1 MSHSLFS
8 TRYLPV
14 FDTID
19 VSNLAVMSMKK
30 IIVKLS
36 NERLITP
43 SGLTLVGGALGKSDL
58 VKRANRMV
66 IEKKR
71 SQSQIKNGDILLT
84 MIGLLS
90 LGKSDFEN
98 VNEFHKDEEFYK
110 IALGIAYVIPSES
123 SLCNR
128 LDGIGTSM
136 NQQILDGNVDMFL
149 SCGYEPSSLTN
160 GCVPVDIDASPFD
173 NSGSHKAGVSRTYKN
188 FDGYAPI
195 FAYIGT
201 EGCLCNA
208 ELREGK
214 QHCQSGTPEFL
225 SETIAAAKQMTKK
238 PLLFRMDSGNDALE
252 NMLLLHWQDPQLKFL
267 IKHNFRR
274 EDRYAIAEELKSV
287 CKNVKHPRDGKT
299 VYIGSTWRDF
309 ETEKDGKFAIRMVYE
324 ITERTTDANG
334 QEMLFPETDIDMY
347 WTSLGVSDEE
357 VIELYHNHAVC
368 EQYHSEIK
376 TDMGIERLPSGKF
389 ETNALILKLTMI
401 AYNILRIIGTAAMKG
416 HDMPVRHSTIK
427 RRRIRTVI
435 DNLLLIAG
443 HLTDHARKLRLA
455 LGHSNGWIYTFLRV
469 AESF

>member
-1 MSHSLFS
+1 M
-8 TRYLPV
+8 R
-14 FDTID
+14 
-19 VSNLAVMSMKK
+19 K
-30 IIVKLS
+30 IEYFVS

-43 SGLTLVGGALGKSDL
+43 SGLSLVGQVLGKSDL
-58 VKRANRMV
+58 IKKANRMRT
-66 IEKKR
+66 EKR
-71 SQSQIKNGDILLT
+71 SQPQIKNGDILLT

-110 IALGIAYVIPSES
+110 IALGIAYGIPSES
-123 SLCNR
+123 SLRNR

-136 NQQILDGNVDMFL
+136 DQKILDGNIDMFRA
-149 SCGYEPSSLTN
+149 CEFEPSPLN
-160 GCVPVDIDASPFD
+160 CGCVPVDIDVSPFD
-173 NSGSHKAGVSRTYKN
+173 NSGSHKVGVSRTYKN

-201 EGCLCNA
+201 EGYLCNA
-208 ELREGK
+208 ELREGR

-225 SETIAAAKQMTKK
+225 AETIAAAKQMTKRS
-238 PLLFRMDSGNDALE
+238 LLFRMDSGNDAIE
-252 NMLLLHWQDPQLKFL
+252 NMLILHWQDTQLKFL

-287 CKNVKHPRDGKT
+287 CQNVKHPRDGKT
-299 VYIGSTWRDF
+299 VYIGSTWRNF
-309 ETEKDGKFAIRMVYE
+309 STEKDGEFAIRMVYE
-324 ITERTTDANG
+324 ITERTTSADG
-334 QEMLFPETDIDMY
+334 QTMLFPETEINMY

-357 VIELYHNHAVC
+357 LIELYHNHAVC

-389 ETNALILKLTMI
+389 ETNSLILKLTMI

-435 DNLLLIAG
+435 DNLILIAG

-455 LGHSNGWIYTFLRV
+455 LGHSNGWISTFLRV
-469 AESF
+469 ANAF

>member
-1 MSHSLFS
+1 M
-8 TRYLPV
+8 R
-14 FDTID
+14 
-19 VSNLAVMSMKK
+19 K
-30 IIVKLS
+30 IEYFVS

-43 SGLTLVGGALGKSDL
+43 SGLSLVGQVLGKSDL
-58 VKRANRMV
+58 IKKANRMRT
-66 IEKKR
+66 EKR
-71 SQSQIKNGDILLT
+71 SQPQIKNGDILLT

-110 IALGIAYVIPSES
+110 IALGIAYGIPSES
-123 SLCNR
+123 SLRNR

-136 NQQILDGNVDMFL
+136 DQKILDGNIDMFRA
-149 SCGYEPSSLTN
+149 CEFEPSPLN
-160 GCVPVDIDASPFD
+160 CGCVPVDIDVSPFD
-173 NSGSHKAGVSRTYKN
+173 NSGSHKVGVSRTYKN

-201 EGCLCNA
+201 EGYLCNA
-208 ELREGK
+208 ELREGR

-225 SETIAAAKQMTKK
+225 AETIAAAKQMTKRS
-238 PLLFRMDSGNDALE
+238 LLFRMDSGNDAIE
-252 NMLLLHWQDPQLKFL
+252 NMLLLHWQDTQLKFL

-287 CKNVKHPRDGKT
+287 CQNVKHPRDGKT
-299 VYIGSTWRDF
+299 VYIGSTWRNF
-309 ETEKDGKFAIRMVYE
+309 STEKDGEFAIRMVYE
-324 ITERTTDANG
+324 ITERTTSADG
-334 QEMLFPETDIDMY
+334 QTMLFPETEINMY

-389 ETNALILKLTMI
+389 ETNSLILKLTMI

-435 DNLLLIAG
+435 DNLILIAG
-443 HLTDHARKLRLA
+443 HLTDHARKLRIA
-455 LGHSNGWIYTFLRV
+455 LGHSNGWISTFLRV
-469 AESF
+469 ANAF

>member
-1 MSHSLFS
+1 M
-8 TRYLPV
+8 R
-14 FDTID
+14 
-19 VSNLAVMSMKK
+19 K
-30 IIVKLS
+30 IEYFVS

-43 SGLTLVGGALGKSDL
+43 SRLSLVGQVLGKSDL
-58 VKRANRMV
+58 IKKANRMRT
-66 IEKKR
+66 EKR
-71 SQSQIKNGDILLT
+71 SQPQIKNVDILLT

-110 IALGIAYVIPSES
+110 IALGIAYGIPSES
-123 SLCNR
+123 SLRNR

-136 NQQILDGNVDMFL
+136 DQKILDGNIDMFRA
-149 SCGYEPSSLTN
+149 CEFEPSPLN
-160 GCVPVDIDASPFD
+160 CGCVPVDIDVSPFD
-173 NSGSHKAGVSRTYKN
+173 NSGSHKVGVSRTYKN

-201 EGCLCNA
+201 EGYLCNA
-208 ELREGK
+208 ELREGR

-225 SETIAAAKQMTKK
+225 AETIAAAKQMTKRS
-238 PLLFRMDSGNDALE
+238 LLFRMDSGNDAIE
-252 NMLLLHWQDPQLKFL
+252 NMLLLHWQDTQLKFL

-287 CKNVKHPRDGKT
+287 CQNVKHPRDGKT
-299 VYIGSTWRDF
+299 VYIGSTWRNF
-309 ETEKDGKFAIRMVYE
+309 STEKDGEFAIRMVYE
-324 ITERTTDANG
+324 IRERTTSADG
-334 QEMLFPETDIDMY
+334 QTMLFPETEINMY

-357 VIELYHNHAVC
+357 LIELYHNHAVC

-389 ETNALILKLTMI
+389 ETNSLILKLTMI

-435 DNLLLIAG
+435 DNLILIAG

-455 LGHSNGWIYTFLRV
+455 LGHSNGWISTFLRV
-469 AESF
+469 ANAF

>member
-1 MSHSLFS
+1 M
-8 TRYLPV
+8 
-14 FDTID
+14 
-19 VSNLAVMSMKK
+19 
-30 IIVKLS
+30 
-36 NERLITP
+36 
-43 SGLTLVGGALGKSDL
+43 
-58 VKRANRMV
+58 
-66 IEKKR
+66 
-71 SQSQIKNGDILLT
+71 
-84 MIGLLS
+84 
-90 LGKSDFEN
+90 
-98 VNEFHKDEEFYK
+98 
-110 IALGIAYVIPSES
+110 
-123 SLCNR
+123 
-128 LDGIGTSM
+128 
-136 NQQILDGNVDMFL
+136 
-149 SCGYEPSSLTN
+149 SCGYELSSLGN
-160 GCVPVDIDASPFD
+160 GCVPVDIDVSPFD

-201 EGCLCNA
+201 EGYLCNA

-225 SETIAAAKQMTKK
+225 SETMSAAKRMTRN

-309 ETEKDGKFAIRMVYE
+309 ETEKGEKFAIRMVYE
-324 ITERTTDANG
+324 ITERTTSADG
-334 QEMLFPETDIDMY
+334 QEMLFSETEIDMY
-347 WTSLGVSDEE
+347 WTSHDVSDEK
-357 VIELYHNHAVC
+357 VIALYHNHAVC

-416 HDMPVRHSTIK
+416 
-427 RRRIRTVI
+427 
-435 DNLLLIAG
+435 
-443 HLTDHARKLRLA
+443 
-455 LGHSNGWIYTFLRV
+455 
-469 AESF
+469 E

>member
-1 MSHSLFS
+1 M
-8 TRYLPV
+8 R
-14 FDTID
+14 
-19 VSNLAVMSMKK
+19 K
-30 IIVKLS
+30 IEYVVS

-43 SGLTLVGGALGKSDL
+43 SGLSLVGQVLGKSNL
-58 VKRANRMV
+58 IKKANRMRT
-66 IEKKR
+66 EKR
-71 SQSQIKNGDILLT
+71 SQPQIKNGDILLT
-84 MIGLLS
+84 MIGLLT

-98 VNEFHKDEEFYK
+98 VNEFHTDEEFYK
-110 IALGIAYVIPSES
+110 NSLGITYNIPSES
-123 SLCNR
+123 SLRNR
-128 LDGIGTSM
+128 LDSIGTSM
-136 NQQILDGNVDMFL
+136 NQQILDGNIDMFQA
-149 SCGYEPSSLTN
+149 CQFEPSALEN
-160 GCVPVDIDASPFD
+160 GFVPVDVDVSPFD

-201 EGCLCNA
+201 EGYLCNA

-252 NMLLLHWQDPQLKFL
+252 NMLLLHWNDLQLKFL
-267 IKHNFRR
+267 VKHNFRR
-274 EDRYAIAEELKSV
+274 EDRCALAEELKSV

-299 VYIGSTWRDF
+299 VYIGSTWRNF

-324 ITERTTDANG
+324 ITERTADANG
-334 QEMLFPETDIDMY
+334 QEMLFPEAEIDMY

-357 VIELYHNHAVC
+357 VIALYHNHAVC

-416 HDMPVRHSTIK
+416 NDMPVRHSTIK

-435 DNLLLIAG
+435 DNLILIAG

-455 LGHSNGWIYTFLRV
+455 LGHCNGWICTFLRL
-469 AESF
+469 AEFF

>member
-1 MSHSLFS
+1 M
-8 TRYLPV
+8 R
-14 FDTID
+14 
-19 VSNLAVMSMKK
+19 K
-30 IIVKLS
+30 IEYVVS

-43 SGLTLVGGALGKSDL
+43 SGLSLVGQVLGKSNL
-58 VKRANRMV
+58 IKKANRMRT
-66 IEKKR
+66 EKR
-71 SQSQIKNGDILLT
+71 SQPQIKNGDILLT
-84 MIGLLS
+84 MIGLLA
-90 LGKSDFEN
+90 LGKSNFEN
-98 VNEFHKDEEFYK
+98 VNKFHTDEEFYK
-110 IALGIAYVIPSES
+110 NSLGIVYSIPSES
-123 SLCNR
+123 SLRNR
-128 LDGIGTSM
+128 LDGIGVSM
-136 NQQILDGNVDMFL
+136 NQQILDGNVDMFQ
-149 SCGYEPSSLTN
+149 SCKYEASALQN
-160 GCVPVDIDASPFD
+160 GCVPVDIDVSPFD
-173 NSGSHKAGVSRTYKN
+173 NSSSHKAGVSRTYKN

-201 EGCLCNA
+201 EGYLCNA
-208 ELREGK
+208 ELREGR

-252 NMLLLHWQDPQLKFL
+252 NMLLLHWHDPQLKFL

-274 EDRYAIAEELKSV
+274 EDRFAIAEELKSV
-287 CKNVKHPRDGKT
+287 CQNVKHPRNEKT
-299 VYIGSTWRDF
+299 VYIGSTWRNF
-309 ETEKDGKFAIRMVYE
+309 ETEKDGKFVIRMIYE
-324 ITERTTDANG
+324 ITERTTDTNG

-427 RRRIRTVI
+427 HRRIRTVI
-435 DNLLLIAG
+435 DNLLLIAR

-455 LGHSNGWIYTFLRV
+455 LGHSNGWIYTFFRV
-469 AESF
+469 VESF